1 HTDPFRFSKDN
12 ERKKSM
18 KEKEST
24 PVLCESPK
32 GVGIVIPLVTS
43 WPDSVV
49 VMDVTHDDWKIKEE
63 ANEKA

>member
-1 HTDPFRFSKDN
+1 
-12 ERKKSM
+12 M

-32 GVGIVIPLVTS
+32 GVGMVIPLVTS

-63 ANEKA
+63 AKENPSGSVRTTKGRSR

>member
-1 HTDPFRFSKDN
+1 
-12 ERKKSM
+12 M